1 MSFESPSP
9 KIYLLVRTILAP
21 TAIHKGLDARSLQ
34 SIEVILLKNGKTMV
48 NPKWGN
54 FYKNP
59 EQQNAQKIST

>member
-1 MSFESPSP
+1 MSP
-9 KIYLLVRTILAP
+9 IV
-21 TAIHKGLDARSLQ
+21 GRSLQ

-54 FYKNP
+54 FYENP